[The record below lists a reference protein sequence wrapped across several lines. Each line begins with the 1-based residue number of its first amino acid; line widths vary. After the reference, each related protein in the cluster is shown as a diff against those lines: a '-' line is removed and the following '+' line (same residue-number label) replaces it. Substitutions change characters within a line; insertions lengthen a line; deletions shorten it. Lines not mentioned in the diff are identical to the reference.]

1 MLVAALLLLV
11 FMISAVSAADATGE
25 DSSAVEEDTT
35 SSVEEISVSNEESV
49 SDENSENEVL
59 STDNTDSLSESETL
73 KNTSLTTNSSS
84 VIRGY
89 DISATLTDSDNV
101 SLSNKV
107 VTYTLSGKTYNKT
120 TDSNGKI
127 TIPINLAAGTYTLKL
142 AFAGD
147 DNYSGTTKSIS
158 LKVLANTP
166 KITTGSTSVMRGY
179 YFYAYLKDAAGK
191 ALKGQKITFKVNGK
205 TYTKTTNSN
214 GRAALKIKLPVGKYK
229 VKIVHSA
236 SGIYSYAKKTVTI
249 KSLANTPKISL
260 SSKSV
265 IRGKYIYAYLKDG
278 AGKVLSDKKL
288 TFTLNGRTYVKKTNS
303 NGRAALKVKI
313 AAGKYPLRIYHYKS
327 GVYDYKK
334 KSATLTVQKNTP
346 KISVA
351 NVTVIKDK
359 YLYVYLKDKAGSVM
373 KSHKVKIRINGKT
386 YTKTTNSNG
395 RAALKLSMAAK
406 SYSTKISFDAVS
418 VYSSKSVTK
427 TINVINDP
435 YKNSILNIEKA
446 ATNVRNYVDDHG
458 KLPETVT
465 VGSETV
471 TIEEFSYLMGEAIVA
486 LNKGSTGKVSILTGI
501 GNVNSTNTSL
511 NTKVFKAEYLD
522 LANRVVSHI
531 NTNKV
536 PAAEIEVYNSSK
548 AKVGNANFDL
558 YTYCFAKILNFYRT
572 DGYLPN
578 WCTFESDVFDDT
590 SIIPSNDTSPG
601 KVTTADSS
609 DFKKGLNEKNTVSD
623 LSQYLK
629 AGGHCALNQA
639 IKNKAASL
647 TKGLTTTAAKAYA
660 IFNYVRDDIEYSY
673 YADSKKD
680 ASGTLSSGSANCC
693 DQANLVVA
701 LCRAA
706 GIPARYSHAQGC
718 TFSSGLV
725 TGHVWAQ
732 ILVGDTWYAADATS
746 SRNKLGDINNWNTN
760 SYNTLKQYALIPF

>member
-278 AGKVLSDKKL
+278 AGKVLSGKKL

-313 AAGKYPLRIYHYKS
+313 AAGKYRLRIYHYKS

-373 KSHKVKIRINGKT
+373 KSHNVKIRINGKT

-446 ATNVRNYVDDHG
+446 ATNVRNYVDDYG

-465 VGSETV
+465 VGSEKV
-471 TIEEFSYLMGEAIVA
+471 TIEEFSYLMGEAIAA
-486 LNKGSTGKVSILTGI
+486 LNKGSTGKVSVLSGI

-578 WCTFESDVFDDT
+578 WCTFESDVFDDA
-590 SIIPSNDTSPG
+590 SIIPTNDTSPG
-601 KVTTADSS
+601 KVTTADSR

-647 TKGLTTTAAKAYA
+647 TKGLTTTAAKANA
-660 IFNYVRDDIEYSY
+660 IFNYVRDGIEYSY

-760 SYNTLKQYALIPF
+760 SYNTLRQYALIPF

>member
-25 DSSAVEEDTT
+25 DSSAVEEDTI

-59 STDNTDSLSESETL
+59 STDNTDSLSESEIL

-89 DISATLTDSDNV
+89 DISAILTDSDNV

-229 VKIVHSA
+229 VNIVHSA

-346 KISVA
+346 KISVE
-351 NVTVIKDK
+351 NLTVIKDK

-395 RAALKLSMAAK
+395 RAALKLSMAAR

-647 TKGLTTTAAKAYA
+647 TKGLTTTAAKANA
-660 IFNYVRDDIEYSY
+660 IFNYVRDGIEYSY

-732 ILVGDTWYAADATS
+732 ILIGDTWYAADATS

-760 SYNTLKQYALIPF
+760 SYNTLRQYALIPF

>member
-1 MLVAALLLLV
+1 
-11 FMISAVSAADATGE
+11 MISAVSAADATGE

-59 STDNTDSLSESETL
+59 STDNIDSLSESETL

-229 VKIVHSA
+229 VNIVHSA

-278 AGKVLSDKKL
+278 AGKVLSGQKL
-288 TFTLNGRTYVKKTNS
+288 TFTLNGRSYVKKTNS

-313 AAGKYPLRIYHYKS
+313 AAGKYRLRIYHYKS

-346 KISVA
+346 KISVG

-427 TINVINDP
+427 TIKVINDP

-446 ATNVRNYVDDHG
+446 ATNVRNYVDDYG

-465 VGSETV
+465 VGSEKV
-471 TIEEFSYLMGEAIVA
+471 TIEEFSYLMGEAIAA
-486 LNKGSTGKVSILTGI
+486 LNKGSTGKVSVLSGI
-501 GNVNSTNTSL
+501 GSVNSTNTSL

-578 WCTFESDVFDDT
+578 WCTFESDVFDDI

-601 KVTTADSS
+601 KVTTADPK

-647 TKGLTTTAAKAYA
+647 TKGLTTTAAKANA
-660 IFNYVRDDIEYSY
+660 IFNYVRDGIEYSY

>member
-1 MLVAALLLLV
+1 
-11 FMISAVSAADATGE
+11 MISAVSAADATGE

-147 DNYSGTTKSIS
+147 DNYSGTTKIIS

-288 TFTLNGRTYVKKTNS
+288 TFTLNGRSYVKKTNS

-313 AAGKYPLRIYHYKS
+313 AAGKYRLRIYHYKS

-346 KISVA
+346 KISVE
-351 NVTVIKDK
+351 NLTVIKDK

-373 KSHKVKIRINGKT
+373 KSQKVKIRINGKT
-386 YTKTTNSNG
+386 YTRTTNSNG

-446 ATNVRNYVDDHG
+446 ATNVRNYVDNYG

-465 VGSETV
+465 VGSEKV
-471 TIEEFSYLMGEAIVA
+471 TIEEFSYLMGEAIAA
-486 LNKGSTGKVSILTGI
+486 LNKGSTGKVSVLSGI
-501 GNVNSTNTSL
+501 GSVNSTNTSL

-578 WCTFESDVFDDT
+578 WCTFESDVFDDA
-590 SIIPSNDTSPG
+590 SIIPTDDTSPG
-601 KVTTADSS
+601 KVTTADAN

-629 AGGHCALNQA
+629 DGGHCALNKA

-647 TKGLTTTAAKAYA
+647 TKGLTTTAAKANA
-660 IFNYVRDDIEYSY
+660 IFNYVRDGIEYSY

-732 ILVGDTWYAADATS
+732 ILIGDTWYAADATS

-760 SYNTLKQYALIPF
+760 SYNTLRQYALIPF

>member
-59 STDNTDSLSESETL
+59 STDNIDSLSESETL

-288 TFTLNGRTYVKKTNS
+288 TFTLNGRSYVKKTNS

-313 AAGKYPLRIYHYKS
+313 AAGKYRLRIYHYKS

-346 KISVA
+346 KISVENA
-351 NVTVIKDK
+351 TVIKDK

-471 TIEEFSYLMGEAIVA
+471 TIEEFSYLMGEAIAA
-486 LNKGSTGKVSILTGI
+486 LNKGSTGKVSVLSGI
-501 GNVNSTNTSL
+501 GSVNSTNTSL

-660 IFNYVRDDIEYSY
+660 IFNYVRDGIEYSY

-760 SYNTLKQYALIPF
+760 SYNTLRQYALIPF

>member
-1 MLVAALLLLV
+1 
-11 FMISAVSAADATGE
+11 MISAVSAADATGE

-49 SDENSENEVL
+49 SNENSENEVL

-278 AGKVLSDKKL
+278 AGKVLSGKKL

-313 AAGKYPLRIYHYKS
+313 AAGKYRLRIYHYKS

-373 KSHKVKIRINGKT
+373 KSHNVKIRINGKT

-446 ATNVRNYVDDHG
+446 ATNVRNYVDDYG

-465 VGSETV
+465 VGSEKV
-471 TIEEFSYLMGEAIVA
+471 TIEEFSYLMGEAIAA
-486 LNKGSTGKVSILTGI
+486 LNKGSTGKVSVLSGI
-501 GNVNSTNTSL
+501 GSVNSTNTSL

-578 WCTFESDVFDDT
+578 WCTFESDVFDDI

-601 KVTTADSS
+601 KVTTADSN

-647 TKGLTTTAAKAYA
+647 TKGLTTTAAKANA
-660 IFNYVRDDIEYSY
+660 IFNYVRDGIEYSY

-760 SYNTLKQYALIPF
+760 SYNTLRQYALIPF

>member
-1 MLVAALLLLV
+1 MLVAALVLLV

-59 STDNTDSLSESETL
+59 STDNIDSLSESETL

-288 TFTLNGRTYVKKTNS
+288 TFTLNGRSYVKKTNS

-313 AAGKYPLRIYHYKS
+313 AAGKYRLRIYHYKS

-346 KISVA
+346 KISVG

-446 ATNVRNYVDDHG
+446 ATNVRNYVDDYG

-465 VGSETV
+465 VGSEKV
-471 TIEEFSYLMGEAIVA
+471 TIEEFSYLMGEAIAA
-486 LNKGSTGKVSILTGI
+486 LNKGSTGKVSVLSGI
-501 GNVNSTNTSL
+501 GSVNSTNTSL
-511 NTKVFKAEYLD
+511 DTKVFKAEYLD

-578 WCTFESDVFDDT
+578 WCTFESDVFDDA
-590 SIIPSNDTSPG
+590 SIIPTSDTSPG
-601 KVTTADSS
+601 KVTTADSN

-629 AGGHCALNQA
+629 TGGHCALNQA

-647 TKGLTTTAAKAYA
+647 TKGLTTTAAKANA
-660 IFNYVRDDIEYSY
+660 IFNYVRDGIEYSY

>member
-1 MLVAALLLLV
+1 
-11 FMISAVSAADATGE
+11 MISAVSAADATGE

-49 SDENSENEVL
+49 SNENSENEVL

-278 AGKVLSDKKL
+278 AGKVLSGKKL

-313 AAGKYPLRIYHYKS
+313 AAGKYRLRIYHYKS

-373 KSHKVKIRINGKT
+373 KSHNVKIRINGKT

-446 ATNVRNYVDDHG
+446 ATNVRNYVDDYG

-465 VGSETV
+465 VGSEKV
-471 TIEEFSYLMGEAIVA
+471 TIEEFSYLMGEAIAA
-486 LNKGSTGKVSILTGI
+486 LNKGSTGKVSVLSGI
-501 GNVNSTNTSL
+501 GSVNSTNTSL

-578 WCTFESDVFDDT
+578 WCTFESDVFDDA
-590 SIIPSNDTSPG
+590 SIIPTNDTSPG
-601 KVTTADSS
+601 KVTTADSR

-647 TKGLTTTAAKAYA
+647 TKGLTTTAAKANA
-660 IFNYVRDDIEYSY
+660 IFNYVRDGIEYSY

>member
-229 VKIVHSA
+229 VNIVHSA

-288 TFTLNGRTYVKKTNS
+288 TFTLNGRSYVKKTNS

-313 AAGKYPLRIYHYKS
+313 AAGKYRLRIYHYKS

-346 KISVA
+346 KISVENA
-351 NVTVIKDK
+351 TVIKDK

-427 TINVINDP
+427 TIKVINDP

-446 ATNVRNYVDDHG
+446 ATNVRNYVDDYG

-471 TIEEFSYLMGEAIVA
+471 TIEEFSYLMGEAIAA
-486 LNKGSTGKVSILTGI
+486 LNKGSTGKVSVLSGI
-501 GNVNSTNTSL
+501 GSVNSTNTSL

-590 SIIPSNDTSPG
+590 SIIPSNDTSQG

-629 AGGHCALNQA
+629 TGGHCALNQA

-647 TKGLTTTAAKAYA
+647 TKGLTTTAAKANA
-660 IFNYVRDDIEYSY
+660 IFNYVRDGIEYSY

>member
-303 NGRAALKVKI
+303 NGRAALK
-313 AAGKYPLRIYHYKS
+313 
-327 GVYDYKK
+327 
-334 KSATLTVQKNTP
+334 
-346 KISVA
+346 
-351 NVTVIKDK
+351 
-359 YLYVYLKDKAGSVM
+359 
-373 KSHKVKIRINGKT
+373 
-386 YTKTTNSNG
+386 
-395 RAALKLSMAAK
+395 LSMAAK

-427 TINVINDP
+427 TIKVINDP

-446 ATNVRNYVDDHG
+446 ATNVRNYVDDYG

-465 VGSETV
+465 VGSEKV
-471 TIEEFSYLMGEAIVA
+471 TIEEFSYLMGEAIAA
-486 LNKGSTGKVSILTGI
+486 LNKGSTGKVSVLSGI
-501 GNVNSTNTSL
+501 GSVNSTNTSL

-660 IFNYVRDDIEYSY
+660 IFNYVRDGIEYSY

>member
-59 STDNTDSLSESETL
+59 STDNTDSLSESEIL

-89 DISATLTDSDNV
+89 DISAILTDSDNV

-278 AGKVLSDKKL
+278 AGKVLSGKKL

-313 AAGKYPLRIYHYKS
+313 AAGKYRLRIYHYKS

-446 ATNVRNYVDDHG
+446 ATNVRNYVDDYG

-465 VGSETV
+465 VGSEKV
-471 TIEEFSYLMGEAIVA
+471 TIEEFSYLMGEAIAA
-486 LNKGSTGKVSILTGI
+486 LNKGSTGKVSVLSGI

-647 TKGLTTTAAKAYA
+647 TKGLTTTAAKANA
-660 IFNYVRDDIEYSY
+660 IFNYVRDGIEYSY

>member
-11 FMISAVSAADATGE
+11 FMISAVSVADATGE
-25 DSSAVEEDTT
+25 DSSAVEEDTI

-236 SGIYSYAKKTVTI
+236 SGIYSYAKKTVTL

-346 KISVA
+346 KISVE
-351 NVTVIKDK
+351 NLTVIKDK

-395 RAALKLSMAAK
+395 RAALKLSMAAR

-760 SYNTLKQYALIPF
+760 SYNTLRQYALIPF

>member
-49 SDENSENEVL
+49 SNENSENEVL

-278 AGKVLSDKKL
+278 AGKVLSGKKL

-313 AAGKYPLRIYHYKS
+313 AAGKYRLRIYHYKS

-373 KSHKVKIRINGKT
+373 KSHNVKIRINGKT

-446 ATNVRNYVDDHG
+446 ATNVRNYVDDYG

-465 VGSETV
+465 VGSEKV
-471 TIEEFSYLMGEAIVA
+471 TIEEFSYLMGEAIAA
-486 LNKGSTGKVSILTGI
+486 LNKGSTGKVSVLSGI

-578 WCTFESDVFDDT
+578 WCTFESDVFDDA
-590 SIIPSNDTSPG
+590 SIIPTDDTSPG
-601 KVTTADSS
+601 KVTTADAN

-647 TKGLTTTAAKAYA
+647 TKGLTTTAAKANA
-660 IFNYVRDDIEYSY
+660 IFNYVRDGIEYSY

>member
-1 MLVAALLLLV
+1 
-11 FMISAVSAADATGE
+11 MISAVSAADATGE

-59 STDNTDSLSESETL
+59 STDNIDSLSESETL

-229 VKIVHSA
+229 VNIVHSA

-288 TFTLNGRTYVKKTNS
+288 TFTLNGRSYVKKTNS

-313 AAGKYPLRIYHYKS
+313 AAGKYRLRIYHYKS

-346 KISVA
+346 KISVE
-351 NVTVIKDK
+351 NLTVIKDK

-395 RAALKLSMAAK
+395 RAALKLSMAAR

-578 WCTFESDVFDDT
+578 WCTFESDVFDDA
-590 SIIPSNDTSPG
+590 SIIPTNDTSPG

-732 ILVGDTWYAADATS
+732 ILIGDTWYAADATS

-760 SYNTLKQYALIPF
+760 SYNTLRQYALIPF

>member
-1 MLVAALLLLV
+1 
-11 FMISAVSAADATGE
+11 MISAVSAADATGE
-25 DSSAVEEDTT
+25 DSSAVEVDTI

-166 KITTGSTSVMRGY
+166 KITTESTSVMRGY

-236 SGIYSYAKKTVTI
+236 SGIYSYAKKTVTL

-373 KSHKVKIRINGKT
+373 KSQKVKIRINGKT
-386 YTKTTNSNG
+386 YTRTTNSNG

-501 GNVNSTNTSL
+501 GNINSTNTSL

-732 ILVGDTWYAADATS
+732 ILIGDTWYAADATS

-760 SYNTLKQYALIPF
+760 SYNTLRQYALIPF

>member
-59 STDNTDSLSESETL
+59 STDNIDSLSESETL

-147 DNYSGTTKSIS
+147 DNYSGTTKSIN

-229 VKIVHSA
+229 VNIVHSA

-288 TFTLNGRTYVKKTNS
+288 TFTLNGRSYVKKTNS

-313 AAGKYPLRIYHYKS
+313 AAGKYRLRIYHYKS

-346 KISVA
+346 KISVE
-351 NVTVIKDK
+351 NLTVIKDK

-373 KSHKVKIRINGKT
+373 KSQKVKIRINGKT
-386 YTKTTNSNG
+386 YTRTTNSNG

-446 ATNVRNYVDDHG
+446 ATNVRNYVDNYG

-465 VGSETV
+465 VGSEKV
-471 TIEEFSYLMGEAIVA
+471 TIEEFSYLMGEAIAA
-486 LNKGSTGKVSILTGI
+486 LNKGSTGKVSVLSGI
-501 GNVNSTNTSL
+501 GSVNSTNTSL

-578 WCTFESDVFDDT
+578 WCTFESDVFDDA
-590 SIIPSNDTSPG
+590 SIIPTDDTSPG
-601 KVTTADSS
+601 KVTTADAN

-629 AGGHCALNQA
+629 AGRHCALNQA

-647 TKGLTTTAAKAYA
+647 TKGLTTTAAKANA
-660 IFNYVRDDIEYSY
+660 IFNYVRDGIEYSY

>member
-278 AGKVLSDKKL
+278 AGKVLSGKKL

-313 AAGKYPLRIYHYKS
+313 AAGKYRLRIYHYKS

-373 KSHKVKIRINGKT
+373 KSHNVKIRINGKT

-446 ATNVRNYVDDHG
+446 ATNVRNYVDDYG

-465 VGSETV
+465 VGSEKV
-471 TIEEFSYLMGEAIVA
+471 TIEEFSYLMGEAIAA
-486 LNKGSTGKVSILTGI
+486 LNKGSTGKVSVLSGI

-578 WCTFESDVFDDT
+578 WCTFESDVFDDA
-590 SIIPSNDTSPG
+590 SIIPTNDTSPG
-601 KVTTADSS
+601 KVTTADSR

-647 TKGLTTTAAKAYA
+647 TKGLTTTAAKANA
-660 IFNYVRDDIEYSY
+660 IFNYVRDGIEYSY

>member
-25 DSSAVEEDTT
+25 DSSAVEEDTI

-59 STDNTDSLSESETL
+59 STDNTDSLSESEIL

-89 DISATLTDSDNV
+89 DISAILTDSDNV

-229 VKIVHSA
+229 VNIVHSA

-346 KISVA
+346 KISVE
-351 NVTVIKDK
+351 NLTVIKDK

-395 RAALKLSMAAK
+395 RAALKLSMAAR

-609 DFKKGLNEKNTVSD
+609 DFKKGLNENNTVSD

-732 ILVGDTWYAADATS
+732 ILIGDTWYAADATS

>member
-1 MLVAALLLLV
+1 
-11 FMISAVSAADATGE
+11 MISAVSAADATGE

-59 STDNTDSLSESETL
+59 STDNADSLSESETL

-229 VKIVHSA
+229 VNIVHSA

-313 AAGKYPLRIYHYKS
+313 AAGKYRLRIYHYKS

-346 KISVA
+346 KISVE
-351 NVTVIKDK
+351 NLTVIKDK

-386 YTKTTNSNG
+386 YTRTTNSNG

-427 TINVINDP
+427 TIKVINDP

>member
-1 MLVAALLLLV
+1 
-11 FMISAVSAADATGE
+11 MISAVSAADATGE

-59 STDNTDSLSESETL
+59 STDNTDSLSESEIL

-89 DISATLTDSDNV
+89 DISAILTDSDNV

-229 VKIVHSA
+229 VNIVHSA

-288 TFTLNGRTYVKKTNS
+288 TFTLNGRSYVKKTNS

-313 AAGKYPLRIYHYKS
+313 AAGKYRLRIYHYKS

-346 KISVA
+346 KISVENA
-351 NVTVIKDK
+351 TVIKDK

-639 IKNKAASL
+639 SKNKAASL

>member
-1 MLVAALLLLV
+1 
-11 FMISAVSAADATGE
+11 MISAVSAADATGE

-229 VKIVHSA
+229 VNIVHSA

-288 TFTLNGRTYVKKTNS
+288 TFTLNGRSYVKKTNS

-313 AAGKYPLRIYHYKS
+313 AAGKYRLRIYHYKS

-346 KISVA
+346 KISVENA
-351 NVTVIKDK
+351 TVIKDK

-386 YTKTTNSNG
+386 YTRTTNSNG
-395 RAALKLSMAAK
+395 RAALKLSIAAK

-427 TINVINDP
+427 TIKVINDP

-647 TKGLTTTAAKAYA
+647 TKGLTTTAAKANA
-660 IFNYVRDDIEYSY
+660 IFNYVRDGIEYSY

>member
-1 MLVAALLLLV
+1 
-11 FMISAVSAADATGE
+11 MISAVSAADATGE

-59 STDNTDSLSESETL
+59 STDDTDSLSESETL
-73 KNTSLTTNSSS
+73 KNTSITTNSSS

-288 TFTLNGRTYVKKTNS
+288 TFTLNGRSYVKKTNS

-313 AAGKYPLRIYHYKS
+313 AAGKYRLRIYHYKS

-346 KISVA
+346 KISVE
-351 NVTVIKDK
+351 NLTVIKDK

-446 ATNVRNYVDDHG
+446 ATNVRNYVDDYG

-465 VGSETV
+465 VGSEKV

-486 LNKGSTGKVSILTGI
+486 LNKGSTGKVSVLSGI
-501 GNVNSTNTSL
+501 GSVNSTNTSL

-578 WCTFESDVFDDT
+578 WCTFESDVFDDA
-590 SIIPSNDTSPG
+590 SIIPTDDTSPG
-601 KVTTADSS
+601 KVTTADAN

-647 TKGLTTTAAKAYA
+647 TKGLTTTAAKANA
-660 IFNYVRDDIEYSY
+660 IFNYVRDGIEYSY

-760 SYNTLKQYALIPF
+760 SYNTLRQYALIPF

>member
-1 MLVAALLLLV
+1 
-11 FMISAVSAADATGE
+11 MISAVSAADATGE

-59 STDNTDSLSESETL
+59 STDNIDSLSESETL

-166 KITTGSTSVMRGY
+166 KITTESTSVMRGY

-236 SGIYSYAKKTVTI
+236 SGIYSYVKKTVTI

-288 TFTLNGRTYVKKTNS
+288 TFTLNGRSYVKKTNS

-313 AAGKYPLRIYHYKS
+313 AAGKYRLRIYHYKS

-346 KISVA
+346 KISVG

-446 ATNVRNYVDDHG
+446 ATNVRNYVDDYG

-465 VGSETV
+465 VGSEKV

-578 WCTFESDVFDDT
+578 WCTFESDVFDDI

-601 KVTTADSS
+601 KVTTADSN

-647 TKGLTTTAAKAYA
+647 TKGLTTTAAKANA
-660 IFNYVRDDIEYSY
+660 IFNYVRDGIEYSY

>member
-1 MLVAALLLLV
+1 
-11 FMISAVSAADATGE
+11 MISAVSAADATGE

-120 TDSNGKI
+120 TGSNGKI

-288 TFTLNGRTYVKKTNS
+288 TFTLNGRSYVKKTNS

-313 AAGKYPLRIYHYKS
+313 AAGKYRLRIYHYKS

-346 KISVA
+346 KISIE
-351 NVTVIKDK
+351 NLTVIKDK

-373 KSHKVKIRINGKT
+373 KSHNVKIRINGKT

-435 YKNSILNIEKA
+435 YKNSILNIEKV
-446 ATNVRNYVDDHG
+446 ATNVRNYVDDYG

-465 VGSETV
+465 VGSEKV
-471 TIEEFSYLMGEAIVA
+471 TIEEFSYLMGEAIAA
-486 LNKGSTGKVSILTGI
+486 LNKGSTGKVSVLSGI
-501 GNVNSTNTSL
+501 GSVNSTNTSL

-578 WCTFESDVFDDT
+578 WCTFESDVFDDI

-601 KVTTADSS
+601 KVTTADSN

-647 TKGLTTTAAKAYA
+647 TKGLTTTAAKANA
-660 IFNYVRDDIEYSY
+660 IFNYVRDGIEYSY

>member
-59 STDNTDSLSESETL
+59 STDNTDSLSESEIL

-229 VKIVHSA
+229 VNIVHSA

-346 KISVA
+346 KISVE
-351 NVTVIKDK
+351 NPTVIKDK

-395 RAALKLSMAAK
+395 RAALKLSMAAR

-427 TINVINDP
+427 TIKVINDP

-446 ATNVRNYVDDHG
+446 ATNVRNYVDDYG

-471 TIEEFSYLMGEAIVA
+471 TIEEFSYLMGEAIAA
-486 LNKGSTGKVSILTGI
+486 LNKGSTGKVSVLSGI

-647 TKGLTTTAAKAYA
+647 TKGLTTTAAKANA
-660 IFNYVRDDIEYSY
+660 IFNYVRDGIEYSY

-732 ILVGDTWYAADATS
+732 ILIGDTWYAADATS

-760 SYNTLKQYALIPF
+760 SYNTLRQYALIPF

>member
-1 MLVAALLLLV
+1 
-11 FMISAVSAADATGE
+11 MISAVSAADATGE

-59 STDNTDSLSESETL
+59 STDNIDSLSESETL

-229 VKIVHSA
+229 VNIVHSA

-288 TFTLNGRTYVKKTNS
+288 TFTLNGRSYVKKTNS

-313 AAGKYPLRIYHYKS
+313 AAGKYRLRIYHYKS

-346 KISVA
+346 KISVGNA
-351 NVTVIKDK
+351 TVIKDK

-427 TINVINDP
+427 TIKVINDP

-446 ATNVRNYVDDHG
+446 ATNVRNYVDDYG

-465 VGSETV
+465 VGSEKV
-471 TIEEFSYLMGEAIVA
+471 TIEEFSYLMGEAIAA
-486 LNKGSTGKVSILTGI
+486 LNKGSTGKVSILSGI

-511 NTKVFKAEYLD
+511 NAKVFKAEYLD

-578 WCTFESDVFDDT
+578 WCTFESDVFDDI

-601 KVTTADSS
+601 KVTTADSN

-647 TKGLTTTAAKAYA
+647 TKGLTTTAAKANA
-660 IFNYVRDDIEYSY
+660 IFNYVRDGIEYSY

>member
-1 MLVAALLLLV
+1 
-11 FMISAVSAADATGE
+11 MISAVSAADATGE

-166 KITTGSTSVMRGY
+166 KITTESTSVMRGY

-236 SGIYSYAKKTVTI
+236 SGIYSYAKKTVTL

-386 YTKTTNSNG
+386 YTRTTNSNG

-427 TINVINDP
+427 TIKVINDP

-660 IFNYVRDDIEYSY
+660 IFNYVRDGIEYSY

-760 SYNTLKQYALIPF
+760 SYNTLRQYALIPF

>member
-1 MLVAALLLLV
+1 
-11 FMISAVSAADATGE
+11 MISAVSAADATGE
-25 DSSAVEEDTT
+25 DSSAVEEDTI

-59 STDNTDSLSESETL
+59 STDNTDSLSESEIL

-89 DISATLTDSDNV
+89 DISAILTDSDNV

-229 VKIVHSA
+229 VNIVHSA

-346 KISVA
+346 KISVE
-351 NVTVIKDK
+351 NLTVIKDK

-395 RAALKLSMAAK
+395 RAALKLSMAAR

-647 TKGLTTTAAKAYA
+647 TKGLTTTAAKANA
-660 IFNYVRDDIEYSY
+660 IFNYVRDGIEYSY

-746 SRNKLGDINNWNTN
+746 SRNKRGDINNWNTN

>member
-229 VKIVHSA
+229 VNIVHSA

-288 TFTLNGRTYVKKTNS
+288 TFTLNGKSYVKKTNS

-313 AAGKYPLRIYHYKS
+313 AAGKYRLRIYHYKS

-346 KISVA
+346 KISVENA
-351 NVTVIKDK
+351 TVIKDK

-386 YTKTTNSNG
+386 YTRTTNSNG

-427 TINVINDP
+427 TIKVINDP

-760 SYNTLKQYALIPF
+760 SYNTLRQYALIPF

>member
-25 DSSAVEEDTT
+25 DSSAVEEDTI

-59 STDNTDSLSESETL
+59 STDNTDSLSESEIL

-89 DISATLTDSDNV
+89 DISAILTDSDNV

-229 VKIVHSA
+229 VNIVHSA

-313 AAGKYPLRIYHYKS
+313 AAGKYRLRIYHYKS

-346 KISVA
+346 KISVE
-351 NVTVIKDK
+351 NLTVIKDK

-395 RAALKLSMAAK
+395 RAALKLSMAAR

-446 ATNVRNYVDDHG
+446 ATNVRNYVDDYG

-465 VGSETV
+465 VGSEKV

-647 TKGLTTTAAKAYA
+647 TKGLTTTAAKANA
-660 IFNYVRDDIEYSY
+660 IFNYVRDGIEYSY

>member
-1 MLVAALLLLV
+1 
-11 FMISAVSAADATGE
+11 MISAVSAADATGE

-166 KITTGSTSVMRGY
+166 KITTESTSVMRGY

-236 SGIYSYAKKTVTI
+236 SGIYSYAKKTVTL

-373 KSHKVKIRINGKT
+373 KSQKVKIRINGKT
-386 YTKTTNSNG
+386 YTRTTNSNG

-427 TINVINDP
+427 TIKVINDP

-486 LNKGSTGKVSILTGI
+486 LNKGSTGKVSILSGI

>member
-1 MLVAALLLLV
+1 
-11 FMISAVSAADATGE
+11 MISAVSAADATGE

-59 STDNTDSLSESETL
+59 STDNADSLSESETL

-229 VKIVHSA
+229 VNIVHSA

-288 TFTLNGRTYVKKTNS
+288 TFTLNGRSYVKKTNS

-313 AAGKYPLRIYHYKS
+313 AAGKYRLRIYHYKS

-346 KISVA
+346 KISVE
-351 NVTVIKDK
+351 NLTVIKDK

-386 YTKTTNSNG
+386 YTRTTNSNG

-427 TINVINDP
+427 TIKVINDP

>member
-1 MLVAALLLLV
+1 
-11 FMISAVSAADATGE
+11 MISAVSAADATGE

-59 STDNTDSLSESETL
+59 STDNIDSLSESETL

-236 SGIYSYAKKTVTI
+236 SGIYSYVKKTVTI

-278 AGKVLSDKKL
+278 AGKVLSNKKL
-288 TFTLNGRTYVKKTNS
+288 TFTLNGRSYVKKTNS

-313 AAGKYPLRIYHYKS
+313 AAGKYRLRIYHYKS

-346 KISVA
+346 KISVE
-351 NVTVIKDK
+351 NLTVIKDK

-373 KSHKVKIRINGKT
+373 KSHNVKIRINGKT

-446 ATNVRNYVDDHG
+446 ATNVRNYVDDYG

-465 VGSETV
+465 VGSEKV
-471 TIEEFSYLMGEAIVA
+471 TIEEFSYLMGEAIAA
-486 LNKGSTGKVSILTGI
+486 LNKGSTGKVSVLSGI
-501 GNVNSTNTSL
+501 GSVNSTNTSL

-578 WCTFESDVFDDT
+578 WCTFESDVFDDI

-601 KVTTADSS
+601 KVTTADSN

-647 TKGLTTTAAKAYA
+647 TKGLTTTAAKANA
-660 IFNYVRDDIEYSY
+660 IFNYVRDGIEYSY

-760 SYNTLKQYALIPF
+760 SYNTLRQYALIPF

>member
-25 DSSAVEEDTT
+25 DSSAVEEDTI

-59 STDNTDSLSESETL
+59 STDNTDSLSESEIL

-89 DISATLTDSDNV
+89 DISAILTDSDNV

-229 VKIVHSA
+229 VNIVHSA

-313 AAGKYPLRIYHYKS
+313 AAGKYRLRIYHYKS

-346 KISVA
+346 KISVE
-351 NVTVIKDK
+351 NLTVIKDK

-395 RAALKLSMAAK
+395 RAALKLSMAAR

-446 ATNVRNYVDDHG
+446 ATNVRNYVDDYG

-647 TKGLTTTAAKAYA
+647 TKGLTTTAAKANA
-660 IFNYVRDDIEYSY
+660 IFNYVRDGIEYSY

>member
-229 VKIVHSA
+229 VNIVHSA

-346 KISVA
+346 KISVE
-351 NVTVIKDK
+351 NLTVIKDK

-373 KSHKVKIRINGKT
+373 KSQKVKIRINGKT
-386 YTKTTNSNG
+386 YTRTTNSNG

-427 TINVINDP
+427 TIKVINDP

>member
-1 MLVAALLLLV
+1 
-11 FMISAVSAADATGE
+11 MISAVSAADATGE

-59 STDNTDSLSESETL
+59 STDDTDSLSESETL
-73 KNTSLTTNSSS
+73 KNTSITTNSSS

-288 TFTLNGRTYVKKTNS
+288 TFTLNGRSYVKKTNS

-313 AAGKYPLRIYHYKS
+313 AAGKYRLRIYHYKS

-346 KISVA
+346 KISVE
-351 NVTVIKDK
+351 NLTVIKDK

-446 ATNVRNYVDDHG
+446 ATNVRNYVDDYG

-465 VGSETV
+465 VGSEKV

-486 LNKGSTGKVSILTGI
+486 LNKGSTGKVSILSGI

-536 PAAEIEVYNSSK
+536 PAAQIEVYNSSK

-578 WCTFESDVFDDT
+578 WCTFESDVFDDA
-590 SIIPSNDTSPG
+590 SIIPTDDTSPG
-601 KVTTADSS
+601 KVTTADAN

-647 TKGLTTTAAKAYA
+647 TKGLTTTAAKANA
-660 IFNYVRDDIEYSY
+660 IFNYVRDGIEYSY

-760 SYNTLKQYALIPF
+760 SYNTLRQYALIPF

>member
-1 MLVAALLLLV
+1 
-11 FMISAVSAADATGE
+11 MISAVSAADATGE
-25 DSSAVEEDTT
+25 DSSAVEEDTI

-229 VKIVHSA
+229 VNIVHSA

-288 TFTLNGRTYVKKTNS
+288 TFTLNGRSYVKKTNS

-313 AAGKYPLRIYHYKS
+313 AAGKYRLRIYHYKS

-346 KISVA
+346 KISVE
-351 NVTVIKDK
+351 NLTVIKDK

-373 KSHKVKIRINGKT
+373 KSQKVKIRINGKT
-386 YTKTTNSNG
+386 YTRTTNSNG

-446 ATNVRNYVDDHG
+446 ATNVRNYVDNYG

-465 VGSETV
+465 VGSEKV
-471 TIEEFSYLMGEAIVA
+471 TIEEFSYLMGEAIAA
-486 LNKGSTGKVSILTGI
+486 LNKGSTGKVSVLSGI
-501 GNVNSTNTSL
+501 GSVNSTNTSL

-578 WCTFESDVFDDT
+578 WCTFESDVFDDA
-590 SIIPSNDTSPG
+590 SIIPTDDTSPG
-601 KVTTADSS
+601 KVTTADAN

-629 AGGHCALNQA
+629 DGGHCALNQA

-732 ILVGDTWYAADATS
+732 ILIGDTWYAADATS

-760 SYNTLKQYALIPF
+760 SYNTLRQYALIPF

>member
-166 KITTGSTSVMRGY
+166 KITTESTSVMRGY

-236 SGIYSYAKKTVTI
+236 SGIYSYAKKTVTL

-373 KSHKVKIRINGKT
+373 KSQKVKIRINGKT
-386 YTKTTNSNG
+386 YTRTTNSNG

>member
-59 STDNTDSLSESETL
+59 STDNTDSLSESEIL

-89 DISATLTDSDNV
+89 DISAILTDSDNV

-229 VKIVHSA
+229 VNIVHSA

-346 KISVA
+346 KISVE
-351 NVTVIKDK
+351 NLTVIKDK

-446 ATNVRNYVDDHG
+446 ATNVRNYVDDYG

-465 VGSETV
+465 VGSEKV
-471 TIEEFSYLMGEAIVA
+471 TIEEFSYLMGEAIAA
-486 LNKGSTGKVSILTGI
+486 LNKGSTGKVSVLSGI
-501 GNVNSTNTSL
+501 GSVNSTNTSL

-647 TKGLTTTAAKAYA
+647 TKGLTTTAAKANA
-660 IFNYVRDDIEYSY
+660 IFNYVRDGIEYSY